1 MDIRQNLYAALC
13 ERLKEVESVKHVDLW
28 NHNVEFLDAEDAWPR
43 PAVFVEFCQ
52 IAWQSMAGGKYRG
65 EGEIRLHIVTDWNDG
80 GQGTAWELCEDIR
93 RAVDQMPGEQF
104 GIVHLS
110 TTETNHNHEDIL
122 ESIDTYR
129 VRYYMTIGK

>member
-13 ERLKEVESVKHVDLW
+13 ERLKEAESVKHVDLW
-28 NHNVEFLDAEDAWPR
+28 NHNVEFLDAEDAWQR
-43 PAVFVEFCQ
+43 PAVFVEFSQ

-65 EGEIRLHIVTDWNDG
+65 EGQIRLHLVTDWNDG

-93 RAVDQMPGEQF
+93 RAVDQMQGEQF
-104 GIVHLS
+104 SIVHLAA
-110 TTETNHNHEDIL
+110 TDTNHNHEDIL

-129 VRYYMTIGK
+129 VRYYMAIGK